1 MKVNNIFTESLKVAE
16 QFAKD
21 LDGVPELF
29 DKVLE
34 DVLPN
39 VSNEEKVRLQQ
50 LVKESNKVIDDAKK
64 HGDFVKIKKSIDE
77 LTSKHGRN
85 NNT

>member
-1 MKVNNIFTESLKVAE
+1 MKGNDFLKKSLKLAKE
-16 QFAKD
+16 YAKD
-21 LDGVPELF
+21 TENVPGLF
-29 DKVLE
+29 DSILA

-39 VSNEEKVRLQQ
+39 VSNEDKIKLQH
-50 LVKESNKVIDDAKK
+50 LVKESSKVIDDAKK
-64 HGDFVKIKKSIDE
+64 HGDFLKIKQSIDE